1 MIAAYIII
9 ILFLIIMLAMAYIKY
24 KFGFWASQPVF
35 HIYDLA
41 YMIYPPGIINH
52 GLPDKNKYTNFA
64 NIETIDFGQLSEL
77 KTTQLVNFIKTN
89 YLRNR
94 DNIYAPEKG
103 NVVPYFTSLTAPS
116 FVSFYTEPTLMQ
128 DFSRQGLLGRQGFL
142 GRQGLKKGTIIEDN
156 EIVGIMTSRPTHIC
170 IKTDDPSTSS
180 FDAYYV
186 DYLCVKQGKR
196 KKGIAPQLIQTHHY
210 NQSYANKKISVSL
223 FKREDELTGIV
234 PLCVYSTYG
243 FSVDKW
249 TKPPTMNAAYVVL
262 EVNAQNSHLLFDYV
276 KLNSGAFD
284 ITVMPD
290 VSNIVE
296 LIKTQNIFVNMV
308 LLDDR
313 IQCAYFFR
321 KSCVSFD
328 KGMEVLSCFASMKGD
343 GVADDLFIHGFKISF
358 WTIADKNKFGF
369 SAVEDISHNR
379 AIIDNLIIKTHPIV
393 VSPTAY
399 FFYNFAYRT
408 FKSSKCFIVN

>member
-1 MIAAYIII
+1 MIAVFI
-9 ILFLIIMLAMAYIKY
+9 ILFLIIMLMSAYIKF
-24 KFGFWASQPVF
+24 KFGFWVSQPVF

-41 YMIYPPGIINH
+41 YMLYPRGIINH
-52 GLPDKNKYTNFA
+52 DLPEKNKYTNFK
-64 NIETIDFGQLSEL
+64 NIETVDFSRLSEL
-77 KTTQLVNFIKTN
+77 KMTQLVNFIKTN

-94 DNIYAPEKG
+94 NNIYSPEKE
-103 NVVPYFTSLTAPS
+103 NVVPYFTSLNAPS
-116 FVSFYTEPTLMQ
+116 FVSFYTEPNLMQ
-128 DFSRQGLLGRQGFL
+128 ELSLCIDKDNRFHAVKRE
-142 GRQGLKKGTIIEDN
+142 GTIIEDT
-156 EIVGIMTSRPTHIC
+156 EINGIMTSRPTNIS
-170 IKTDDPSTSS
+170 IKTDDQEASS

-210 NQSYANKKISVSL
+210 NQSYANKNISVSL

-249 TKPPTMNAAYVVL
+249 TKPSDLNAAYIVM
-262 EVNAQNSHLLFDYV
+262 EVNAQNSHLLFDFI
-276 KLNSGAFD
+276 KTNNWSFD
-284 ITVMPD
+284 ITVMPEI
-290 VSNIVE
+290 SNIVE
-296 LIKTQNIFVNMV
+296 LIKTQNIFVNMI
-308 LLDDR
+308 LLNDQ
-313 IQCAYFFR
+313 IVCAYFFR

-328 KGMEVLSCFASMKGD
+328 EGMEVLSCISSIK
-343 GVADDLFIHGFKISF
+343 ADCCSNDVFIHGFKISF
-358 WTIADKNKFGF
+358 WNIADKYKFGF

-379 AIIDNLIIKTHPIV
+379 IIIDNLVVKTCPIV

-408 FKSSKCFIVN
+408 FKSSNCFILN

>member
-1 MIAAYIII
+1 MITAYIII
-9 ILFLIIMLAMAYIKY
+9 ILLLIIMLTSAYIKY
-24 KFGFWASQPVF
+24 KFGFWVSQPVF

-41 YMIYPPGIINH
+41 YMMYPPGIINH

-64 NIETIDFGQLSEL
+64 NIETLDFNKLSEL

-94 DNIYAPEKG
+94 DNIYAPEKE

-116 FVSFYTEPTLMQ
+116 FVSFYSEATLVQ
-128 DFSRQGLLGRQGFL
+128 DLGRQGFL
-142 GRQGLKKGTIIEDN
+142 GRQGLKKGTIIEDK
-156 EIVGIMTSRPTHIC
+156 EIVGIMTSRPTHIS
-170 IKTDDPSTSS
+170 IKTDDPSASS

-210 NQSYANKKISVSL
+210 NQSYANKNISVSL
-223 FKREDELTGIV
+223 FKREDDLTGIV

-249 TKPPTMNAAYVVL
+249 TKPPALNAAYVVL
-262 EVNAQNSHLLFDYV
+262 EVNAQNSHLLFDFI
-276 KLNSGAFD
+276 KLNRGVFD

-296 LIKTQNIFVNMV
+296 LIKTRNIFVNVV
-308 LLDDR
+308 LLDDQ

-328 KGMEVLSCFASMKGD
+328 KGMEVLSCVASIKAD
-343 GVADDLFIHGFKISF
+343 GVADTTFIHGFKISF

-369 SAVEDISHNR
+369 SAIEDVSHNR
-379 AIIDNLIIKTHPIV
+379 RIIDNLIKKTHPIV

-408 FKSSKCFIVN
+408 FKSSNCFIVN

>member
-1 MIAAYIII
+1 MIAAYIIMVVI
-9 ILFLIIMLAMAYIKY
+9 LIIMLVMAYIKY
-24 KFGFWASQPVF
+24 KFGFWVSQPVF

-41 YMIYPPGIINH
+41 YMMYPPGIINH
-52 GLPDKNKYTNFA
+52 DLPEKNKYTNFA

-94 DNIYAPEKG
+94 DNIYAPEKE

-128 DFSRQGLLGRQGFL
+128 D
-142 GRQGLKKGTIIEDN
+142 LKNSTLVEDK

-170 IKTDDPSTSS
+170 IKSSDPSASS

-249 TKPPTMNAAYVVL
+249 TKPPALNAAYVML
-262 EVNAQNSHLLFDYV
+262 EVNAQNSHLLFDFI
-276 KLNSGAFD
+276 KTNSGAFD

-290 VSNIVE
+290 VSNMVE

-328 KGMEVLSCFASMKGD
+328 KGMEVLSCFVSIKGD
-343 GVADDLFIHGFKISF
+343 SVAPEVFIHGFKISF

-369 SAVEDISHNR
+369 SAVEDTSHNR

-408 FKSSKCFIVN
+408 FKPSKCLIIN

>member
-9 ILFLIIMLAMAYIKY
+9 ILFLIFMLVTGYIKY
-24 KFGFWASQPVF
+24 KFGFWVSQPVF

-52 GLPDKNKYTNFA
+52 NLPDKNKYTNFK
-64 NIETIDFGQLSEL
+64 NIETIDFSQLTDL

-94 DNIYAPEKG
+94 DNIYAPEKE

-128 DFSRQGLLGRQGFL
+128 D
-142 GRQGLKKGTIIEDN
+142 LKKGTLVEDQ
-156 EIVGIMTSRPTHIC
+156 EIVGIMTSRPTHIS
-170 IKTDDPSTSS
+170 IKTSDPTASS

-223 FKREDELTGIV
+223 FKREDDLTGIV

-262 EVNAQNSHLLFDYV
+262 EVNAQNSHLLVDFI

-296 LIKTQNIFVNMV
+296 LIKTQNIFVNV
-308 LLDDR
+308 ILLNDQ

-328 KGMEVLSCFASMKGD
+328 KGMEVLSCVASIKGD
-343 GVADDLFIHGFKISF
+343 QCSSDVFIHGFKISF

-379 AIIDNLIIKTHPIV
+379 MIIDNLVIKTNPIV

-408 FKSSKCFIVN
+408 FNPSKCLILN

>member
-1 MIAAYIII
+1 MIAAYIIMAVI
-9 ILFLIIMLAMAYIKY
+9 LIIMLASAYIKY
-24 KFGFWASQPVF
+24 KFGFWVSQPVF

-41 YMIYPPGIINH
+41 YMMYPPGIINH

-64 NIETIDFGQLSEL
+64 NIETLDFNKLSEL

-94 DNIYAPEKG
+94 DNIYAPEKE

-128 DFSRQGLLGRQGFL
+128 D
-142 GRQGLKKGTIIEDN
+142 LKNSTLVEDK
-156 EIVGIMTSRPTHIC
+156 EIVGIMTSRPTHIS
-170 IKTDDPSTSS
+170 IKSADPAASS

-210 NQSYANKKISVSL
+210 NQSYANKRISVSL
-223 FKREDELTGIV
+223 FKREDDLTGIV

-249 TKPPTMNAAYVVL
+249 TKPPLLNAAYVVL
-262 EVNAQNSHLLFDYV
+262 EVNAQNSHLLFDFI
-276 KLNSGAFD
+276 KLNSWAFD
-284 ITVMPD
+284 ITVMSD

-296 LIKTQNIFVNMV
+296 LIKTQNIFVNVV
-308 LLDDR
+308 LLDDQ

-328 KGMEVLSCFASMKGD
+328 KGMEVLSCFASIRAN
-343 GVADDLFIHGFKISF
+343 GVADELFIHGFKISF

-369 SAVEDISHNR
+369 SAVEDVSHNR
-379 AIIDNLIIKTHPIV
+379 TIINNLILKTHPIV

-408 FKSSKCFIVN
+408 FKSSNCFIVN

>member
-1 MIAAYIII
+1 MIIIFIIFII
-9 ILFLIIMLAMAYIKY
+9 ILILFVSAYIKF
-24 KFGFWASQPVF
+24 KFGFWAYQPVF

-52 GLPDKNKYTNFA
+52 GLPETNKYTNFK
-64 NIETIDFGQLSEL
+64 NIETAEFSKLSEL

-89 YLRNR
+89 FLRNKE
-94 DNIYAPEKG
+94 NIFSPEKE
-103 NVVPYFTSLTAPS
+103 NVVPYFTSLNAPS
-116 FVSFYTEPTLMQ
+116 FVSFYTEPVLMH
-128 DFSRQGLLGRQGFL
+128 S
-142 GRQGLKKGTIIEDN
+142 LKKGTIIEDN
-156 EIVGIMTSRPTHIC
+156 EIVGLMTSRPTHIS
-170 IKTDDPSTSS
+170 IKSDDMKESS

-210 NQSYANKKISVSL
+210 NQSHSNKNISVSL

-249 TKPPTMNAAYVVL
+249 TKPAALNPAYIVL
-262 EVNAQNSHLLFDYV
+262 EVNAQNSHLLFDFI
-276 KLNSGAFD
+276 KLNVGAFD
-284 ITVMPD
+284 ITIMPD

-296 LIKTQNIFVNMV
+296 LIKTQNIFVNVVM
-308 LLDDR
+308 LDDQ
-313 IQCAYFFR
+313 ILCAYFFR
-321 KSCVSFD
+321 KSCVSVE
-328 KGMEVLSCFASMKGD
+328 KGMEVLSCFASINS
-343 GVADDLFIHGFKISF
+343 ADPDIFVQGFKISF

-369 SAVEDISHNR
+369 SALEDVSHNR
-379 AIIDNLIIKTHPIV
+379 TIIDNLKQKTHALI

-408 FKSSKCFIVN
+408 FKSSNCFILN

>member
-1 MIAAYIII
+1 MIAAYIIMAVI
-9 ILFLIIMLAMAYIKY
+9 LIIMLAMAYIKY
-24 KFGFWASQPVF
+24 KFGFWVSQPVF

-52 GLPDKNKYTNFA
+52 GLPEKNKYTNFK
-64 NIETIDFGQLSEL
+64 NIETIDFSQLTDI

-94 DNIYAPEKG
+94 DNIYAPEKE

-128 DFSRQGLLGRQGFL
+128 D
-142 GRQGLKKGTIIEDN
+142 LKNSTVVEDK
-156 EIVGIMTSRPTHIC
+156 EIVGIMTSRPTHIS
-170 IKTDDPSTSS
+170 IKSSDPTASS

-210 NQSYANKKISVSL
+210 NQSYTNKKISVSL

-249 TKPPTMNAAYVVL
+249 TKPPALNAAYVVL
-262 EVNAQNSHLLFDYV
+262 EVNAQNSHLLFDFI
-276 KLNSGAFD
+276 KTNIGAFD

-290 VSNIVE
+290 VSNMVE

-328 KGMEVLSCFASMKGD
+328 KEMEVLSCFASIK
-343 GVADDLFIHGFKISF
+343 ADHCSNDVFIHGFKISF

-379 AIIDNLIIKTHPIV
+379 SIIDNLIIKTHPIV

-408 FKSSKCFIVN
+408 FKSTKCFIIN

>member
-9 ILFLIIMLAMAYIKY
+9 ILFLIIMLVMAYIKY
-24 KFGFWASQPVF
+24 KFGFWVSQPVF

-52 GLPDKNKYTNFA
+52 DLPEKNKYTNFA

-94 DNIYAPEKG
+94 DNIYAPEKE

-116 FVSFYTEPTLMQ
+116 FVSFYTEPTIMQ
-128 DFSRQGLLGRQGFL
+128 D
-142 GRQGLKKGTIIEDN
+142 LKNSTLVEDK

-170 IKTDDPSTSS
+170 IKTGEPSASS

-249 TKPPTMNAAYVVL
+249 TKPPALNAAYVVL
-262 EVNAQNSHLLFDYV
+262 EVNAQNSHLLFDFI
-276 KLNSGAFD
+276 KTNSGAFD

-290 VSNIVE
+290 VSNMVE

-328 KGMEVLSCFASMKGD
+328 KGMEVLSCFASIKGD
-343 GVADDLFIHGFKISF
+343 GVVTELFIHGFKISF

-369 SAVEDISHNR
+369 SAVEDTSHNR

-408 FKSSKCFIVN
+408 FKSSKCFIIN